1 MAREAR
7 KRKPRIRVPR
17 GHEACS
23 CCDGYG
29 THDDRTQC
37 RRCEGDGHLTA
48 GSNKPFCGDQG
59 GSQRRTAAL
68 QGGASR
74 SYGDYEMR
82 YGTEDTGARKPAHV
96 IEVHHPE
103 DGKVGFMRW
112 MGTAP
117 YAIDKT
123 EVHENHR
130 RQGLATAMWD
140 WAQEE
145 GRPKPTHSRQRTDAG
160 DAWARS
166 VGGPL
171 PRREASAEPFEF
183 DYAHNTEKAP
193 DMGEMYGQH
202 IEPHGRYM
210 VQRGPSDTY
219 HLDPRWELGTHRFEN
234 PLHLDAEGWK
244 QRLSEQ
250 HGGKTGRE
258 LSQAVRDAGH
268 DGIVTHETYR
278 GRSHTGE
285 IVDLTGFKRTAAEHA
300 QFVHDFKPTGPGTDW
315 DRVHPTLPQ
324 TVHRG
329 AGFMLSPKDHE
340 YVHDASIP
348 AEERGRHLIGLMNK
362 HAYTGGIGKH
372 WSTDPWVAHHF
383 AAKEAGRNS
392 DAYKTEKPD
401 HKWGTDDD
409 GDPRYR
415 PATMVML
422 RAKTP
427 AREDLDPDHHDIWG
441 HRVDYETH
449 DEKETPIIPGRPVHV
464 TGMSWGTEDDPAP
477 DDDGE
482 PQTLWQ
488 HHEDDY
494 YGPAAPPHHAYPH
507 NADFEKALKHHAA
520 PLKANSSGFFHGTR
534 AVTPLRVGEHLTP
547 GHESAMQ
554 MSSNDKVYF
563 THDPQGAE
571 KYARG
576 APRAGVKIKGKP
588 VVYEVEPTGPFHEDP
603 GSPGYRSPHPLR
615 VTRVHQVPHTPL
627 RQTGYTMPARGPMS
641 NGGAKSHPLYEG
653 KDPEYEGDAEHF
665 EDMWYGHEAARA
677 LPTDRIFGPT
687 YGLDHRLFT
696 GDKLH
701 PDVIEAVMNR
711 LDQVLR
717 VDSQLV
723 GANWMSYIE
732 VYLAGSEASEWTS
745 PTLEGNDDFDTLLGV
760 DYDELRGN
768 DGRGASA
775 EWVDK
780 TDDEIN
786 DIFNDVLK
794 RFYNDENWDAPFG
807 GVWHL
812 TGYVNGDAYDI
823 RRIKP
828 YAAYDLNKDEWA
840 VKPPHLP
847 EWGPQSFPQGPAL
860 WKQAE
865 AIADEI
871 EAILE
876 LPEPYR
882 TQQGASLYDHLH
894 EDRHRAFGD
903 HGEGWYDNGNVIEK
917 YLDQLGLWAK
927 LLHLKKNSEHE
938 TFDDGEQPFLE
949 AMAGL
954 EKEAVDATGAMM
966 VAFVP
971 PDHVI
976 DHLVQED
983 GEQPDEL
990 HITLL
995 YLGKEAAYTPK
1006 QITQLPVLVQQWAKT
1021 QSPMK
1026 ARTQGAGTFVN
1037 EGEHVLWAAV
1047 DIPGSTWAHN
1057 SLVEFLR
1064 GHGMPI
1070 KLEHGFT
1077 PHITLRYDKYH
1088 VRFLPK
1094 ITPMSWD
1101 VDQVWFCRGEDWI
1114 PFKLGG

>member
-48 GSNKPFCGDQG
+48 GSKKPFCGDQG

-68 QGGASR
+68 QT
-74 SYGDYEMR
+74 D
-82 YGTEDTGARKPAHV
+82 GTEHAR
-96 IEVHHPE
+96 
-103 DGKVGFMRW
+103 
-112 MGTAP
+112 
-117 YAIDKT
+117 
-123 EVHENHR
+123 
-130 RQGLATAMWD
+130 
-140 WAQEE
+140 
-145 GRPKPTHSRQRTDAG
+145 
-160 DAWARS
+160 
-166 VGGPL
+166 
-171 PRREASAEPFEF
+171 
-183 DYAHNTEKAP
+183 
-193 DMGEMYGQH
+193 
-202 IEPHGRYM
+202 
-210 VQRGPSDTY
+210 
-219 HLDPRWELGTHRFEN
+219 
-234 PLHLDAEGWK
+234 
-244 QRLSEQ
+244 
-250 HGGKTGRE
+250 
-258 LSQAVRDAGH
+258 
-268 DGIVTHETYR
+268 
-278 GRSHTGE
+278 
-285 IVDLTGFKRTAAEHA
+285 
-300 QFVHDFKPTGPGTDW
+300 FVHDFKPTGPGTDW
-315 DRVHPTLPQ
+315 DRVHPTLPK

-340 YVHDASIP
+340 YVHDASVP

-372 WSTDPWVAHHF
+372 WSTDPWVAHGF
-383 AAKEAGRNS
+383 AANEAGKNS
-392 DAYKTEKPD
+392 NAYETEEPD

-409 GDPRYR
+409 GDPHYR

-464 TGMSWGTEDDPAP
+464 TGMSWGTEHDPAP
-477 DDDGE
+477 DDYDGE
-482 PQTLWQ
+482 KQNLWGYYE
-488 HHEDDY
+488 HE
-494 YGPAAPPHHAYPH
+494 YGEQAPPHHAYPH
-507 NADFEKALKHHAA
+507 NVDFEKSLKHHAA
-520 PLKANSSGFFHGTR
+520 PLKANSTGFFHGTR
-534 AVTPLRVGEHLTP
+534 AVTPLRVGDHIET

-563 THDPQGAE
+563 SHDPQGAE

-576 APRAGVKIKGKP
+576 TPRAGVKLKGKP
-588 VVYEVEPTGPFHEDP
+588 VVYEVEPTGPFHDDP
-603 GSPGYRSPHPLR
+603 GSTGFRSPHPLR
-615 VTRVHQVPHTPL
+615 ITRVHQVPHTPL
-627 RQTGYTMPARGPMS
+627 SHTGYSMPAYGPMS
-641 NGGAKSHPLYEG
+641 NGGAQRHPLYKG
-653 KDPEYEGDAEHF
+653 KDAEH
-665 EDMWYGHEAARA
+665 EAESQKWDDMWDDPDYGMDHESARA

-687 YGLDHRLFT
+687 YGLDHRLFQGT
-696 GDKLH
+696 KLNAE
-701 PDVIEAVMNR
+701 VIEAIMHR

-723 GANWMSYIE
+723 GSNWMSYIE

-745 PTLEGNDDFDTLLGV
+745 PTLEGNNDFDTLLGV

-768 DGRGASA
+768 DGRGTSA
-775 EWVDK
+775 EWIDK
-780 TDDEIN
+780 TNDEIN

-794 RFYNDENWDAPFG
+794 RFYNDENWAAPFG
-807 GVWHL
+807 GIWHL

-823 RRIKP
+823 RKIKP
-828 YAAYDLNKDEWA
+828 YAAYDLNKDAWA

-847 EWGPQSFPQGPAL
+847 DWKPESFPQGPAL

-938 TFDDGEQPFLE
+938 TFDDGDQPFLE
-949 AMAGL
+949 ALAS
-954 EKEAVDATGAMM
+954 KVAVDATGSMM
-966 VAFVP
+966 VALVP

-983 GEQPDEL
+983 GEKPHEL
-990 HITLL
+990 HVTLL
-995 YLGKEAAYTPK
+995 YLGKESAYTPK

-1021 QSPMK
+1021 QPPLK
-1026 ARTQGAGTFVN
+1026 AKIQGAGTFVTDTHN
-1037 EGEHVLWAAV
+1037 GKHVLWAAV

-1064 GHGMPI
+1064 GHGMSI
-1070 KLEHGFT
+1070 QLDHGFT

-1101 VDQVWFCRGEDWI
+1101 VDEVWFCRGDDWI

>member
-17 GHEACS
+17 GHEACL

-183 DYAHNTEKAP
+183 DYAHNTEQAP

-464 TGMSWGTEDDPAP
+464 TGISWGTEDDPAP

-488 HHEDDY
+488 HHYDDY
-494 YGPAAPPHHAYPH
+494 YGEPAPPHHAYPH
-507 NADFEKALKHHAA
+507 NADFEKALKH
-520 PLKANSSGFFHGTR
+520 KA
-534 AVTPLRVGEHLTP
+534 
-547 GHESAMQ
+547 
-554 MSSNDKVYF
+554 
-563 THDPQGAE
+563 
-571 KYARG
+571 
-576 APRAGVKIKGKP
+576 
-588 VVYEVEPTGPFHEDP
+588 VVE
-603 GSPGYRSPHPLR
+603 
-615 VTRVHQVPHTPL
+615 
-627 RQTGYTMPARGPMS
+627 
-641 NGGAKSHPLYEG
+641 
-653 KDPEYEGDAEHF
+653 
-665 EDMWYGHEAARA
+665 ARA

-794 RFYNDENWDAPFG
+794 RFYNDESWDAPFG

-995 YLGKEAAYTPK
+995 YLGKETAYTPK

-1021 QSPMK
+1021 QPSMK

-1037 EGEHVLWAAV
+1037 EGAHVLWAAV

-1070 KLEHGFT
+1070 KLNHGFT

-1101 VDQVWFCRGEDWI
+1101 IDQVWFCRGEDWI